1 MFSVICL
8 NLFLVRGRYAKGTS
22 SDSRGGM
29 NAIGGLGRMD
39 GNGPPSGGMPSGG
52 FPGGSNSGKSARAGN
67 TLNANG
73 EEVGTPESGSTQSSS
88 SKTDSS
94 NYSSYADMLE
104 AYKSDIAE
112 VTAGDEYGKN
122 IVELYNPVNYIGD
135 EDTDAPTWTRI
146 LCGASEGDISMF
158 NSMNMPTT

>member
-1 MFSVICL
+1 M
-8 NLFLVRGRYAKGTS
+8 FLVRGRYAKGTT

-104 AYKSDIAE
+104 AYKSDI
-112 VTAGDEYGKN
+112 
-122 IVELYNPVNYIGD
+122 VELYNPVNYIGD

-158 NSMNMPTT
+158 NSRNMPTT